1 MPDGS
6 GDLMPLGW
14 DAVERRADGPLGRMR
29 WRLLHGPG
37 VVDRAVR
44 QAAFRGEPVPSS
56 LAALVDKIRL
66 HAYRVIDRDVAEAV
80 AAGWTESQL
89 FEVAVATAAGAGFHR
104 LEVVDRLLAAH
115 PGVAS

>member
-1 MPDGS
+1 
-6 GDLMPLGW
+6 
-14 DAVERRADGPLGRMR
+14 MR
-29 WRLLHGPG
+29 SRVLEGPG

-44 QAAFRGEPVPSS
+44 QAAFGGDPVPAS
-56 LAALVDKIRL
+56 LSVLVEKIRF
-66 HAYRVIDRDVAEAV
+66 HAYRVTDEDVAAAH

-115 PGVAS
+115 PGQAS